1 VLLGVRRL
9 FPKSERS
16 KRDKRW
22 QLRIAGVFDEL
33 RKFGY
38 RVFHELRHDG
48 LDLDYVI
55 VGPAG
60 VFAIETRIQSGDEKA
75 ESKPRRNLSRAAEE
89 NSSIEK
95 SAGKKNPKSTRE
107 NQVKVNRVI
116 RKHREFDG
124 WVWPLVVIA
133 GEWRVKNDP
142 QTVGARLFTI
152 DKLVNHIMNQPSRL
166 TSTEIKLV
174 TSHLERLVKSTAR
187 FKKKSSV
194 RQPEIKGAS
203 YLNEQAS

>member
-9 FPKSERS
+9 FPKSKRS
-16 KRDKRW
+16 NRDKRW

-38 RVFHELRHDG
+38 RAFHELRHDG

-60 VFAIETRIQSGDEKA
+60 VFAIETRVQSGDEKI
-75 ESKPRRNLSRAAEE
+75 ESKHRGNLSRPAEKS
-89 NSSIEK
+89 SSIEK
-95 SAGKKNPKSTRE
+95 SVGKKNPKSTGE
-107 NQVKVNRVI
+107 NPVKVNRVI
-116 RKHREFDG
+116 KKNREFDG

-152 DKLVNHIMNQPSRL
+152 DKLVNHIMNQPARL

-174 TSHLERLVKSTAR
+174 TSHLERSAKSSAR
-187 FKKKSSV
+187 FKKSSS
-194 RQPEIKGAS
+194 RQPEIKGAP